1 MLADHALN
9 TTMLPTTTTALTYLI
24 SEADYIAAQRVH
36 MRNPRG
42 WTKVIWPLVAILGLF
57 FLIVGIHQKSW
68 ALSIL
73 GIFYGSVK
81 WWTTKLINEPLA
93 RLNYRKYPAIHAE
106 QTLRLKEDG
115 SGVLL
120 SSSLGETNLVW
131 PLVTR
136 WLEDENYLLMYLQ
149 PRLFFVVPKRA
160 DPQGGVLL
168 ALRGLLGEH
177 VKG

>member
-1 MLADHALN
+1 MQQSI
-9 TTMLPTTTTALTYLI
+9 TYLI

-42 WTKVIWPLVAILGLF
+42 WTKAIWPLIAVSGLVILILGIF
-57 FLIVGIHQKSW
+57 VKSW
-68 ALSIL
+68 SLGIL
-73 GIFYGSVK
+73 GIFYATGK
-81 WWTTKLINEPLA
+81 WWATKLINEPWA
-93 RLNYRKYPAIHAE
+93 RRNYRKYPAIHAE

-120 SSSLGETNLVW
+120 SSSLGETNLTW

-149 PRLFFVVPKRA
+149 PRLFFIVPKRA
-160 DPQGGVLL
+160 DPQNQVIEPLRKQL
-168 ALRGLLGEH
+168 AEH

>member
-1 MLADHALN
+1 MQADHALN
-9 TTMLPTTTTALTYLI
+9 TTMLPTTTLTYLI

-36 MRNPRG
+36 MRSPRG

-68 ALSIL
+68 TLGIL
-73 GIFYGSVK
+73 GIFYGTVK

-93 RLNYRKYPAIHAE
+93 RRNYRKYPAMHAE

-115 SGVLL
+115 SGVFL

-149 PRLFFVVPKRA
+149 PHLFFVVPKRA
-160 DPQGGVLL
+160 DPQNEVIGPLAKLL
-168 ALRGLLGEH
+168 AEH
-177 VKG
+177 VSPSH